1 MGQADRTIAL
11 LSGLASEERA
21 LAQML
26 APGRVAVFL
35 GSDVMCE
42 PQAQALVSF
51 VVNLLARLYPVVQ
64 DLHVVV
70 PEGIPLAAHV
80 PRWQAPTFDGHLRRI
95 LEALGPPLRWAVE
108 PRLSGQP
115 TCALVVGTAI
125 PACEQAVYV
134 GSDGWDASL
143 SPSAP
148 VPVGISVNPV
158 GAYAAAC
165 LGVSEAWKRLLL
177 PHSHL
182 FQGMPVIPSD
192 APLTLSTLAYLA
204 SPGQPNPSLPS
215 PLDLGRVTI
224 VGLGAGGGAAAYTLA
239 SVEGLHGTITLVEPD
254 EIIDSNLN
262 RYVMA
267 DADDAAQRRRKTEVV
282 EDLFPLSPS
291 LALRSFPVSYDDA
304 ASSLAL
310 EDSRYV
316 VAAVHSREARRSLQY
331 ETPMVLWDA
340 GATEQ
345 GEFFV
350 WRHVLG
356 TTNCM
361 WCKYPPGDEDPEQ
374 QKAEQLAQLVG
385 LDAETWL
392 RKMRTN
398 GVFAAE
404 EVTAITLRAASPR
417 NSFDLP
423 LPGQRYGDWEAS
435 QCGRLRLP
443 EVDDEIPVPFAPV
456 MAGVLLA
463 GEVIKQHHFREAVLD
478 SYYWNTLVGRFM
490 RGNRPYRRLP
500 ELACRFCG
508 DPEYLAQY
516 RRRWS

>member
-11 LSGLASEERA
+11 LSDLASEERA

-35 GSDVMCE
+35 APDLAAE
-42 PQAQALVSF
+42 PQAQALASF
-51 VVNLLARLYPVVQ
+51 VVNLLARLFPVVQ
-64 DLHVVV
+64 NLHVVV
-70 PEGIPLAAHV
+70 PENIPLVAHV
-80 PRWQAPTFDGHLRRI
+80 PRWQAPTFEGHLRRF
-95 LEALGPPLRWAVE
+95 LQALRPPLRWAVE
-108 PRLSGQP
+108 PRLSAQP
-115 TCALVVGTAI
+115 SSALVIGTAI
-125 PACEQAVYV
+125 PPCEQTVYV
-134 GSDGWDASL
+134 GSDGWEASL

-148 VPVGISVNPV
+148 VPVGVSVNPV

-182 FQGMPVIPSD
+182 FQGTPVIPSD
-192 APLTLSTLAYLA
+192 APLTLSTFTYFA
-204 SPGQPNPSLPS
+204 SRGQPDPSLPS
-215 PLDLGRVTI
+215 RLDLGRVTI

-239 SVEGLHGTITLVEPD
+239 SLGRLQGTITQVEPD

-267 DADDAAQRRRKTEVV
+267 DADDAAQQRAKTEVV
-282 EDLFPLSPS
+282 EALFRGCQGV
-291 LALRSFPVSYDDA
+291 ALRSFSVSYDDA
-304 ASSLAL
+304 VSSLAL
-310 EDSRYV
+310 EDYRHV

-345 GEFFV
+345 GDFFV

-356 TTNCM
+356 VTNCM
-361 WCKYPPGDEDPEQ
+361 WCKHPPGDEDPEL
-374 QKAEQLAQLVG
+374 QKAEQLARLVG

-392 RKMRTN
+392 RKGRTN
-398 GVFAAE
+398 EVFTAE
-404 EVTAITLRAASPR
+404 EVAIIAPRTASPET
-417 NSFDLP
+417 SFDLP
-423 LPGQRYGDWEAS
+423 LPSQRYGDWEAA

-443 EVDDEIPVPFAPV
+443 EIDQEVPVPFAPV

-463 GEVIKQHHFREAVLD
+463 GEVIKQRRFPEEALD
-478 SYYWNTLVGRFM
+478 SYYWNSLVGRFM

-500 ELACRFCG
+500 RLDCRFCS

-516 RRRWS
+516 KRRWS